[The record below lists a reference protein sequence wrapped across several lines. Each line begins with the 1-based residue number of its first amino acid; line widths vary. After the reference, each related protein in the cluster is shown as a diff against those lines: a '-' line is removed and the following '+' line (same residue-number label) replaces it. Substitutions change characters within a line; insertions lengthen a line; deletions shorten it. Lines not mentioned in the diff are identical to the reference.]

1 MIVSDDTVTST
12 SFKILTKGS
21 FNEELS
27 FNFSLTA
34 DLTLLSV
41 TIELD
46 GNTVATYVPS
56 LSTVTVGSPYFS
68 RFNAT
73 WVPTKLTLIVLNVTS
88 ADKGQ
93 YRCEV
98 FTTGGGINRW
108 KRIIEVEVFGKRLS
122 Q

>member
-98 FTTGGGINRW
+98 LTIGGGINRW
-108 KRIIEVEVFGKRLS
+108 KRIIEVEVFGKRLF